1 MNRRTPDGSP
11 ADDSRGRRPSRE
23 AAETKDFVDRA
34 RRASLN
40 GACDEAIGWYDRAL
54 LSLTR
59 NGPSAELADVLRWK
73 GSVHADCGDT
83 SEADRLYRESGAVA
97 VSARYKRGEAHA
109 LNCRATIAQRRGEL
123 AVAESLYHQANVLA
137 TEANDVR
144 LGAMI
149 LRNLG
154 IVASIRGHLDLAVVR
169 FLDSY
174 EKAREIGDEDG
185 QCRALN
191 NVATAYMESGRY
203 ADAELTYASAI
214 KLARK
219 RGDRAVECGCRINLC
234 EAMIGAGKLADAEVE
249 CMAAL
254 GIAVWRGDRL
264 RRAEGLK
271 VLAIIARH
279 RGRDQ
284 EAESLIDE
292 AFDLTNAGEDAVLAA
307 QLWHEKGEIYR
318 TRRNYTQAI
327 RFFRESR
334 ELHKRMGAAGK
345 VENVDR
351 ILANLEGS
359 DAATTQAPSSSSV
372 VLPSGSGDANPPLP
386 SP

>member
-203 ADAELTYASAI
+203 ADAELTYTSAI

-234 EAMIGAGKLADAEVE
+234 EAMIGAGRLADAEVE

-254 GIAVWRGDRL
+254 GIADWRGDRL

-271 VLAIIARH
+271 VLAVITRH
-279 RGRDQ
+279 RGRDA
-284 EAESLIDE
+284 EAEALLDE
-292 AFDLTNAGEDAVLAA
+292 AFDLSHTGEDVLLTA
-307 QLWHEKGEIYR
+307 QLHCEKGEIYR
-318 TRRNYTQAI
+318 MRRQ
-327 RFFRESR
+327 ESR
-334 ELHKRMGAAGK
+334 ALEHFEAAKDIYTRTGSTSKAESIERTVLELEGK
-345 VENVDR
+345 VGRRPTGGTSQE
-351 ILANLEGS
+351 AS
-359 DAATTQAPSSSSV
+359 
-372 VLPSGSGDANPPLP
+372 PPP
-386 SP
+386 A